1 MAIFQQTLI
10 QIMIFKMCIFACIYT
25 FYEEPEYSQTKSRI
39 LERDG
44 QTDGQNHRNMLP
56 WPPLLSSGVIG
67 DLCRYSDFARP
78 RVRYPQEEFD
88 QRQSFRLDL
97 FENRPKTPPPLPK
110 PRDRGAPFIPR
121 EDYE

>member
-1 MAIFQQTLI
+1 MAVFQQTLI
-10 QIMIFKMCIFACIYT
+10 QIMTFKMRIFACIYT

-39 LERDG
+39 LEK
-44 QTDGQNHRNMLP
+44 DGQNHRNMLP
-56 WPPLLSSGVIG
+56 WLPLLSSRVIG

-78 RVRYPQEEFD
+78 RVRYTQEEFD
-88 QRQSFRLDL
+88 QRRSFRLDL

-110 PRDRGAPFIPR
+110 PRERGAPFIPR